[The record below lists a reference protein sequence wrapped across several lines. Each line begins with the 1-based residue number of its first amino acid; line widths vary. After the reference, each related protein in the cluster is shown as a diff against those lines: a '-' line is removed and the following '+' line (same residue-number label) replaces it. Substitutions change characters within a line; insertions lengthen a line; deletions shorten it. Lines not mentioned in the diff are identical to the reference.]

1 MRVAVLIDEK
11 DNRIGKLTVPDA
23 CFVIRHKEAT
33 FYRTDKTVRLHH
45 SHRSTAVA
53 FEETQPFVR
62 DRLEAI

>member
-1 MRVAVLIDEK
+1 MKVAVLIDEK
-11 DNRIGKLTVPDA
+11 DNRIGKLTVPES
-23 CFVIRHKEAT
+23 CFVILHKEAT

-45 SHRSTAVA
+45 SHRSTAVV